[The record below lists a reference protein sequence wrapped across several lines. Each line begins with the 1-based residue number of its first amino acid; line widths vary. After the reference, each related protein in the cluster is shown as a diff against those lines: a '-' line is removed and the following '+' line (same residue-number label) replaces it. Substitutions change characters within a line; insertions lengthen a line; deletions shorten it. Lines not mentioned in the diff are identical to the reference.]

1 MQSHFTSGCVK
12 AERVKV
18 KPALKHSLPR
28 PRDYGTRSQQYKKT
42 FSNNIMLKKI
52 LDIISGNSG
61 HKAIPRIGSKTW
73 RLPALAV
80 FYVLAYVLFNLVN
93 DSIARHYIFCIFL
106 VVSSLYFSW
115 RLGGRETMTY
125 VGFFNIFFAFIFSRL
140 LHMTGNF
147 SSKLF
152 LSRSFMTLYVVAI
165 IFMFIMTKRK
175 SPADREKIDREKS
188 IRDERQRRRQLELMV
203 ATEKLTD
210 DMITQANMVKD
221 ELMVLQNSWKSQIHT
236 IVNDLPK
243 VKERELYNQIVT
255 PFEESIIE
263 HLRDLEK
270 RLSFKPQLIGLDELA
285 LNLSDRLENAQ
296 KHSRKRLDLQ
306 SDFTKW
312 LSREEEILV
321 DRYKTWEIL
330 INLIRNSQT
339 AMELHQIEL
348 LRQGSEAFK
357 NFKPRLSIVADI
369 QGNYARLR
377 VADTGGGV
385 SEDSLQE
392 LFKRAVPSAKRK
404 GKAMGQG
411 TVFVKFFGDNMGFDI
426 SAKNTTSLGSKG
438 LEVTILIPLGTFGPA
453 GAIPAAGD
461 K

>member
-1 MQSHFTSGCVK
+1 MQQT
-12 AERVKV
+12 
-18 KPALKHSLPR
+18 
-28 PRDYGTRSQQYKKT
+28 Y
-42 FSNNIMLKKI
+42 KKI
-52 LDIISGNSG
+52 LNHLSG
-61 HKAIPRIGSKTW
+61 HSEQKKSRHLKSKSW
-73 RLPALAV
+73 RLPMLAS
-80 FYVLAYVLFNLVN
+80 FYVLAYVIFDLMADGL
-93 DSIARHYIFCIFL
+93 ARHYIFCIFL

-140 LHMTGNF
+140 LYMTGNF

-175 SPADREKIDREKS
+175 SPADREKKEREKS
-188 IRDERQRRRQLELMV
+188 IREERQKRRQLELMV

-255 PFEESIIE
+255 PFEESIVE

-270 RLSFKPQLIGLDELA
+270 RLSFKPQLTGLDELA
-285 LNLSDRLENAQ
+285 ANLTDRLENDQ
-296 KHSRKRLDLQ
+296 KHSRARLDLKF
-306 SDFTKW
+306 DFEKW
-312 LSREEEILV
+312 IVRDEEVLV

-330 INLIRNSQT
+330 LNLIRNSQT
-339 AMELHQIEL
+339 AMELRQIEL
-348 LRQGSEAFK
+348 LRQGSEEFK
-357 NFKPRLSIVADI
+357 TFKPRLSITADV
-369 QGNYARLR
+369 QDNYARLR
-377 VADTGGGV
+377 VTDTGGGV
-385 SEDSLQE
+385 SDDSLQD
-392 LFKRAVPSAKRK
+392 LFKRAVPSAKRN

-426 SAKNTTSLGSKG
+426 SASNTDTLGSKG

-453 GAIPAAGD
+453 GAIPVTGD
-461 K
+461 E

>member
-1 MQSHFTSGCVK
+1 M
-12 AERVKV
+12 
-18 KPALKHSLPR
+18 
-28 PRDYGTRSQQYKKT
+28 KT
-42 FSNNIMLKKI
+42 ALKKI
-52 LDIISGNSG
+52 TNYLSGNTE
-61 HKAIPRIGSKTW
+61 HKRNHHLKSVSW
-73 RLPALAV
+73 RLPVLAA
-80 FYVLAYVLFNLVN
+80 FYVLAYVLFDLMT

-140 LHMTGNF
+140 LYMTGNF

-165 IFMFIMTKRK
+165 VFMFIMTKRK
-175 SPADREKIDREKS
+175 SPADREKVDREKS
-188 IRDERQRRRQLELMV
+188 IREERQKRRQLELMV

-255 PFEESIIE
+255 PFEESIVE

-270 RLSFKPQLIGLDELA
+270 RLSFKPQLVGLDELA
-285 LNLSDRLENAQ
+285 ANLTDRLENDR
-296 KHSRKRLDLQ
+296 KHSRKQLDLQ
-306 SDFTKW
+306 FDFGNWKH
-312 LSREEEILV
+312 REEEILI

-330 INLIRNSQT
+330 LNLIRNSQT
-339 AMELHQIEL
+339 AMELRQIDL
-348 LRQGSEAFK
+348 LRKGSEEFRA
-357 NFKPRLSIVADI
+357 FKPRLSVNADV

-377 VADTGGGV
+377 VTDTGGGV
-385 SEDSLQE
+385 SEDSLPD

-404 GKAMGQG
+404 GHAMGQG
-411 TVFVKFFGDNMGFDI
+411 TIFVKFFGDNMSFDI
-426 SAKNTTSLGSKG
+426 SARNTETLGSKG

-453 GAIPAAGD
+453 GAIPAVGE
-461 K
+461 KQ

>member
-1 MQSHFTSGCVK
+1 MKKKDKSIVDYLSGYNGKKSRSKLNNTS
-12 AERVKV
+12 
-18 KPALKHSLPR
+18 
-28 PRDYGTRSQQYKKT
+28 
-42 FSNNIMLKKI
+42 
-52 LDIISGNSG
+52 
-61 HKAIPRIGSKTW
+61 W
-73 RLPALAV
+73 RLPILAS
-80 FYVLAYVLFNLVN
+80 FYVLAYVLFDLIT

-115 RLGGRETMTY
+115 RIGGRETMTY

-165 IFMFIMTKRK
+165 VFMFIMTKRK
-175 SPADREKIDREKS
+175 SPADREKVEREKS

-285 LNLSDRLENAQ
+285 AKLTDRLE
-296 KHSRKRLDLQ
+296 KDRKYSRARLDLQ
-306 SDFTKW
+306 FDFKKW
-312 LSREEEILV
+312 MIREEEVLV
-321 DRYKTWEIL
+321 DQYKTWEIL
-330 INLIRNSQT
+330 LNLIRNSQT
-339 AMELHQIEL
+339 AMELRQIEL
-348 LRQGSEAFK
+348 LRQGSAEFK
-357 NFKPRLSIVADI
+357 IFKPRLSITADVK
-369 QGNYARLR
+369 GNYARLL
-377 VADTGGGV
+377 VTDTGGGV
-385 SEDSLQE
+385 SEDKLQD
-392 LFKRAVPSAKRK
+392 LFKRAVPSAKRN
-404 GKAMGQG
+404 GNAMGQG

-426 SAKNTTSLGSKG
+426 SAENTETLGSKG

>member
-1 MQSHFTSGCVK
+1 M
-12 AERVKV
+12 
-18 KPALKHSLPR
+18 
-28 PRDYGTRSQQYKKT
+28 KKT
-42 FSNNIMLKKI
+42 YKRALDYLTGHSARKKGTHI
-52 LDIISGNSG
+52 KNTS
-61 HKAIPRIGSKTW
+61 W
-73 RLPALAV
+73 RLPVLAA
-80 FYVLAYVLFNLVN
+80 FFVLAYVLFDLVA
-93 DSIARHYIFCIFL
+93 DSVARHYIFCIFL

-115 RLGGRETMTY
+115 RVGGRETMSY

-140 LHMTGNF
+140 LYMTGNF

-165 IFMFIMTKRK
+165 VFMFIMTKRK
-175 SPADREKIDREKS
+175 SPADREKINREKS
-188 IRDERQRRRQLELMV
+188 IRDERQKRRQLELMV

-255 PFEESIIE
+255 PFEESIIS

-285 LNLSDRLENAQ
+285 TNLTDRLENDQ
-296 KHSRKRLDLQ
+296 KHSRNRLDLHFNFENWMHR
-306 SDFTKW
+306 D
-312 LSREEEILV
+312 EEILV
-321 DRYKTWEIL
+321 DQHKTWEIL

-339 AMELHQIEL
+339 AMELRQIEMI
-348 LRQGSEAFK
+348 REGSDEFK
-357 NFKPRLSIVADI
+357 TFKPRLSIIADV
-369 QGNYARLR
+369 QNTHARLR
-377 VADTGGGV
+377 VTDTGGGV
-385 SEDSLQE
+385 SDDSLQN

-411 TVFVKFFGDNMGFDI
+411 TVFIKFFGDNMGFDI
-426 SAKNTTSLGSKG
+426 SAKNTETLGSKG
-438 LEVTILIPLGTFGPA
+438 LQVTILIPLGTFGPA

-461 K
+461 KQ

>member
-1 MQSHFTSGCVK
+1 MK
-12 AERVKV
+12 
-18 KPALKHSLPR
+18 
-28 PRDYGTRSQQYKKT
+28 
-42 FSNNIMLKKI
+42 KKI
-52 LDIISGNSG
+52 QSILKSISVQSAPNATHSPAPSG
-61 HKAIPRIGSKTW
+61 WW
-73 RLPALAV
+73 RLPALAI
-80 FYVLAYVLFNLVN
+80 FYVLAYVLFDLAVDNMV
-93 DSIARHYIFCIFL
+93 RHYIFCIFL

-140 LHMTGNF
+140 LYMTGNF

-165 IFMFIMTKRK
+165 IFMFIMAKRK
-175 SPADREKIDREKS
+175 SPADSEKSEKEKS

-236 IVNDLPK
+236 IINDLPK
-243 VKERELYNQIVT
+243 VQERELYHQIVT

-285 LNLSDRLENAQ
+285 VNLTDRLEKDQ

-306 SDFTKW
+306 SDFNKW
-312 LSREEEILV
+312 TNRDEEILV

-339 AMELHQIEL
+339 AMELRQIEL
-348 LRQGSEAFK
+348 LRQGSDEFK
-357 NFKPRLSIVADI
+357 TFKPRLSIIADV
-369 QGNYARLR
+369 QENYARLR
-377 VADTGGGV
+377 VTDTGGGV
-385 SEDSLQE
+385 SDDSLQD

-411 TVFVKFFGDNMGFDI
+411 TVFIKFFGDNMGFDI
-426 SAKNTTSLGSKG
+426 SARNTENLGSKG
-438 LEVTILIPLGTFGPA
+438 LEVSILIPLGTFGPA
-453 GAIPAAGD
+453 GAIPAAGE
-461 K
+461 KE

>member
-1 MQSHFTSGCVK
+1 
-12 AERVKV
+12 
-18 KPALKHSLPR
+18 
-28 PRDYGTRSQQYKKT
+28 
-42 FSNNIMLKKI
+42 
-52 LDIISGNSG
+52 
-61 HKAIPRIGSKTW
+61 
-73 RLPALAV
+73 
-80 FYVLAYVLFNLVN
+80 
-93 DSIARHYIFCIFL
+93 
-106 VVSSLYFSW
+106 
-115 RLGGRETMTY
+115 MTY

-140 LHMTGNF
+140 LYMTGNF

-175 SPADREKIDREKS
+175 SPADREKLEREKS
-188 IRDERQRRRQLELMV
+188 IRDERQKRRQLELMV

-236 IVNDLPK
+236 IVNDLPR

-255 PFEESIIE
+255 PFEESIVE

-285 LNLSDRLENAQ
+285 VKLTDSIENDKQ
-296 KHSRKRLDLQ
+296 HSRKRLDL
-306 SDFTKW
+306 SFDFKEW
-312 LSREEEILV
+312 MSRNEEILI

-330 INLIRNSQT
+330 LNLIRNSQT

-348 LRQGSEAFK
+348 LRKSSEDFK
-357 NFKPRLSIVADI
+357 SFKPRLSIVADV

-377 VADTGGGV
+377 VTDTGGGV
-385 SEDSLQE
+385 SDDSLQD
-392 LFKRAVPSAKRK
+392 LFKRAVPSVKRK

-426 SAKNTTSLGSKG
+426 SARNTENLGSRG

-453 GAIPAAGD
+453 GAIPATGD

>member
-1 MQSHFTSGCVK
+1 MK
-12 AERVKV
+12 KI
-18 KPALKHSLPR
+18 
-28 PRDYGTRSQQYKKT
+28 YKK
-42 FSNNIMLKKI
+42 F
-52 LDIISGNSG
+52 LDYLAGYSGSGNNSRL
-61 HKAIPRIGSKTW
+61 KAVSW
-73 RLPALAV
+73 RLPLLAT
-80 FYVLAYVLFNLVN
+80 FYILAYVLFDFMAESV
-93 DSIARHYIFCIFL
+93 ARHYIFCIFL

-140 LHMTGNF
+140 LYMTGNF

-175 SPADREKIDREKS
+175 SPADREKLEREKS
-188 IRDERQRRRQLELMV
+188 IRDERQKRRQLELMV

-243 VKERELYNQIVT
+243 VKERELYHQIVT
-255 PFEESIIE
+255 PFEESIVE

-285 LNLSDRLENAQ
+285 VKLTDSIENDKQ
-296 KHSRKRLDLQ
+296 HSRKRLDLNF
-306 SDFTKW
+306 DFKKW
-312 LSREEEILV
+312 MDRDEEILV

-330 INLIRNSQT
+330 LNLIRNSQT

-348 LRQGSEAFK
+348 LRQGSEEFK
-357 NFKPRLSIVADI
+357 TFKPRLSILADVK
-369 QGNYARLR
+369 GNYARIR
-377 VADTGGGV
+377 ITDTGGGV
-385 SEDSLQE
+385 PDDRLQD

-426 SAKNTTSLGSKG
+426 SARNTENLGSRG

-453 GAIPAAGD
+453 GAIPATGD

>member
-1 MQSHFTSGCVK
+1 
-12 AERVKV
+12 
-18 KPALKHSLPR
+18 
-28 PRDYGTRSQQYKKT
+28 
-42 FSNNIMLKKI
+42 ML
-52 LDIISGNSG
+52 
-61 HKAIPRIGSKTW
+61 A
-73 RLPALAV
+73 A
-80 FYVLAYVLFNLVN
+80 FFVLAYVLFDLVA

-115 RLGGRETMTY
+115 RLGGRETMSY

-140 LHMTGNF
+140 LYMTGNF

-175 SPADREKIDREKS
+175 SPADREKINREKS
-188 IRDERQRRRQLELMV
+188 IREERQKRRQLELMV

-236 IVNDLPK
+236 IVNELPK
-243 VKERELYNQIVT
+243 VKERELYEQIVT
-255 PFEESIIE
+255 PFEESIID

-285 LNLSDRLENAQ
+285 TNLTDRLENDQ
-296 KHSRKRLDLQ
+296 KHSRNKLEFQ
-306 SDFTKW
+306 FNFEKW
-312 LSREEEILV
+312 MNRDEEILV

-339 AMELHQIEL
+339 AMELRQIEMI
-348 LRQGSEAFK
+348 RQGSGEFK
-357 NFKPRLSIVADI
+357 TFKPRISVIADVH
-369 QGNYARLR
+369 GNHARLR
-377 VADTGGGV
+377 VTDTGGGV
-385 SEDSLQE
+385 SDDSLQA
-392 LFKRAVPSAKRK
+392 LFKRAISSAKRK

-411 TVFVKFFGDNMGFDI
+411 TVFIKFFGDNMGFDI
-426 SAKNTTSLGSKG
+426 SAKNTETLGSKG

-461 K
+461 KQ

>member
-1 MQSHFTSGCVK
+1 
-12 AERVKV
+12 
-18 KPALKHSLPR
+18 
-28 PRDYGTRSQQYKKT
+28 
-42 FSNNIMLKKI
+42 MLKKI
-52 LDIISGNSG
+52 IDILSGNSEHG
-61 HKAIPRIGSKTW
+61 PDARLKSKSW

-80 FYVLAYVLFNLVN
+80 FYVLAYVLFDLAA
-93 DSIARHYIFCIFL
+93 DSISRHYIFCIFL

-140 LHMTGNF
+140 LYMTGNF

-175 SPADREKIDREKS
+175 SPADREKIDKEKS

-285 LNLSDRLENAQ
+285 VNLTDKLENDQTHSQTRLE
-296 KHSRKRLDLQ
+296 LQ
-306 SDFTKW
+306 FNFKDWK
-312 LSREEEILV
+312 SREEEILV

-330 INLIRNSQT
+330 LNLIRNSQT
-339 AMELHQIEL
+339 AMELRQIEL
-348 LRQGSEAFK
+348 LRQGSEEFK
-357 NFKPRLSIVADI
+357 TFKPRLSINADV
-369 QGNYARLR
+369 QGNYARLK

-385 SEDSLQE
+385 SEDSLQD

-411 TVFVKFFGDNMGFDI
+411 TVFVKFFSDNMGFDI
-426 SAKNTTSLGSKG
+426 SAKNTDTLGAKG

-461 K
+461 EQ

>member
-1 MQSHFTSGCVK
+1 MSK
-12 AERVKV
+12 I
-18 KPALKHSLPR
+18 
-28 PRDYGTRSQQYKKT
+28 Y
-42 FSNNIMLKKI
+42 KKI
-52 LDIISGNSG
+52 LDYLSG
-61 HKAIPRIGSKTW
+61 HTGRQTDVHSQNTGW
-73 RLPALAV
+73 RLPVLAT
-80 FYVLAYVLFNLVN
+80 FYILAYVLFDLVA
-93 DSIARHYIFCIFL
+93 DSISRHYIFCIFL

-115 RLGGRETMTY
+115 RLGGRETMAY

-140 LHMTGNF
+140 LYMTGNF

-175 SPADREKIDREKS
+175 SPADREKVDRERS
-188 IRDERQRRRQLELMV
+188 IRDERQKRRQLELMV

-236 IVNDLPK
+236 IVNDLPR

-255 PFEESIIE
+255 PFEESIVE

-285 LNLSDRLENAQ
+285 LNLTDRLENDQ
-296 KHSRKRLDLQ
+296 KHSRKRLDLNY
-306 SDFTKW
+306 DFEKW
-312 LSREEEILV
+312 LSRDEEILV

-348 LRQGSEAFK
+348 LRNGSEDFK
-357 NFKPRLSIVADI
+357 TFKPRLSIIADV
-369 QGNYARLR
+369 QGTHARLR
-377 VADTGGGV
+377 VTDTGGGV
-385 SEDSLQE
+385 SDDSLQD
-392 LFKRAVPSAKRK
+392 LFKKAVPSAKRK

-426 SAKNTTSLGSKG
+426 SARNTETLGNKG
-438 LEVTILIPLGTFGPA
+438 LEVTVLIPLGTFGPA
-453 GAIPAAGD
+453 GAIPAGD

>member
-1 MQSHFTSGCVK
+1 MH
-12 AERVKV
+12 
-18 KPALKHSLPR
+18 LKNKS
-28 PRDYGTRSQQYKKT
+28 
-42 FSNNIMLKKI
+42 
-52 LDIISGNSG
+52 
-61 HKAIPRIGSKTW
+61 W
-73 RLPALAV
+73 RLPALAL
-80 FYVLAYVLFNLVN
+80 FYVLAYVLFDLGT

-210 DMITQANMVKD
+210 DMIIQANMVKD

-285 LNLSDRLENAQ
+285 LNLTDRLENDQ
-296 KHSRKRLDLQ
+296 KQSRQRLDLQ
-306 SDFTKW
+306 FNFEKW
-312 LSREEEILV
+312 INREEEIFV

-330 INLIRNSQT
+330 LNLIRNSQT
-339 AMELHQIEL
+339 AMELRQIEL

-357 NFKPRLSIVADI
+357 SFKPRLSINADV
-369 QGNYARLR
+369 QGNYAQLT

-385 SEDSLQE
+385 SDDSLQD

-411 TVFVKFFGDNMGFDI
+411 TVFVKFFSDNMGFDI
-426 SAKNTTSLGSKG
+426 SAKNTETLGSKG

>member
-1 MQSHFTSGCVK
+1 MKKT
-12 AERVKV
+12 
-18 KPALKHSLPR
+18 
-28 PRDYGTRSQQYKKT
+28 YKKV
-42 FSNNIMLKKI
+42 
-52 LDIISGNSG
+52 LDYLTGYT
-61 HKAIPRIGSKTW
+61 RIGKASLRRDISW
-73 RLPALAV
+73 RLPLLAG
-80 FYVLAYVLFNLVN
+80 FYILAYVLF
-93 DSIARHYIFCIFL
+93 DFMAESISRHYIFCILL

-140 LHMTGNF
+140 LYMTGNF

-175 SPADREKIDREKS
+175 SPADREKLEREKS
-188 IRDERQRRRQLELMV
+188 IRDERQKRRQLELMV

-236 IVNDLPK
+236 IVNDLPR

-255 PFEESIIE
+255 PFEESIVE

-285 LNLSDRLENAQ
+285 VKLTDSIENDKQ
-296 KHSRKRLDLQ
+296 HSRKRLDL
-306 SDFTKW
+306 SFDFKEW
-312 LSREEEILV
+312 MSRNEEILI

-330 INLIRNSQT
+330 LNLIRNSQT

-348 LRQGSEAFK
+348 LRKSSEDFK
-357 NFKPRLSIVADI
+357 SFKPRLSIVADV

-377 VADTGGGV
+377 VTDTGGGV
-385 SEDSLQE
+385 SDDSLQD
-392 LFKRAVPSAKRK
+392 LFKRAVPSVKRK

-426 SAKNTTSLGSKG
+426 SARNTENLGSRG

-453 GAIPAAGD
+453 GAIPATGD